1 MNENNEERE
10 KEKITPELDDERRRL
25 LNVRKKQKAKKPW
38 FRQTDSHKKKKL
50 EDKWRRPRGLH
61 NKMRIGI
68 KGKPAVVKA
77 GYGSPACVRGL
88 HPSGFEEVLVSN
100 INQLEHIN
108 AKTQAVRIAGNV
120 GYRKRELIENR
131 ANELGLRV
139 LNPRVK
145 EE

>member
-1 MNENNEERE
+1 MSQNQEN
-10 KEKITPELDDERRRL
+10 ITPALDDEYRRL
-25 LNVRKKQKAKKPW
+25 LNVRKKQKAKKPV

-68 KGKPAVVKA
+68 KGKSALVKA
-77 GYGSPACVRGL
+77 GYGSPARVRGL

-108 AKTQAVRIAGNV
+108 AKTQAVRISGSV
-120 GYRKRELIENR
+120 GRKKRQLIQNK
-131 ANELGLRV
+131 AVELGLKV
-139 LNPRVK
+139 LNPVTK